1 MAKITLTEYENEHE
15 NMCKCSCTL
24 YIALF
29 SVLLIINIGT
39 GITTK
44 SCIIIKKYL
53 QNKVLS
59 FKQQFT
65 ELIKMTVKSINIKS
79 HTYYFFNSMINLKH
93 FDSNLLKLD
102 KKLSRNIGIY
112 YTGYITVKRIWWLYI
127 YL

>member
-65 ELIKMTVKSINIKS
+65 ELIKMTVKSINTKS

-102 KKLSRNIGIY
+102 KKSSRNIGIY
-112 YTGYITVKRIWWLYI
+112 YTGYITVKRI
-127 YL
+127 